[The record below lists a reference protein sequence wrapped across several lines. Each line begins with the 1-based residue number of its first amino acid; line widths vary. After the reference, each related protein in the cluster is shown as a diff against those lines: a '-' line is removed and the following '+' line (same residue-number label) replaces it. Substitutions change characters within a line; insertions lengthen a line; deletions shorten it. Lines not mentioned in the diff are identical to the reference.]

1 MPASTADLTCLQCG
15 AVASFAGAKLCRRCG
30 LPFGEAPPA
39 SARLA
44 ECPVCYATSGDDGR
58 FPSSARPGTRVD
70 INTHVDEHE
79 RFPVG
84 DDEWLEIRCAST
96 TASGSAAGPR
106 RSISSAAT
114 SSPGSSTPVATGW
127 PSTTRSS
134 PR

>member
-84 DDEWLEIRCAST
+84 DDEWLEI
-96 TASGSAAGPR
+96 AARARPDPDRPLVRAVRPR
-106 RSISSAAT
+106 PPLPRHRDRRRRA
-114 SSPGSSTPVATGW
+114 ATGW